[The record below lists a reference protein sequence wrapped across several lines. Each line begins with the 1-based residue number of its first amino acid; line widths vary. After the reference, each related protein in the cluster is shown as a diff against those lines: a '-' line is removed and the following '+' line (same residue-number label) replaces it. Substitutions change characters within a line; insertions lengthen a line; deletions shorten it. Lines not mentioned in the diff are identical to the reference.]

1 MSKKRSLAG
10 ISADKPNKNSSK
22 NVILP
27 VTAMA
32 TGKSILDN
40 SIGESKRTFE
50 YEVDPEICLPWKYH
64 NRDDAWMNSERCK
77 DLISSIRK
85 NGQQFPVLAR
95 ALENNSEGYKWEIVA
110 GRRRWFACKYLK
122 MKLRVKPIEASD
134 RECAILMNLENKDRD
149 DVSEFEDAISY
160 RQQLEAGLFAS
171 QDDMATA
178 LELNKSKLSK
188 MLAAA
193 KIIQHKEIMRLFD
206 DITTLKINPVYKL
219 IVELDKS
226 GDNKKIIFKKA
237 ENLYQ
242 KINFEKIKMGTTLII
257 NKLIESLNNSA
268 KIPYGHRYYKVNG
281 ATLIKATV
289 SSSGVIS
296 FELKEK
302 DCSKHDRK
310 EVEKALINALNE
322 CLSEP
327 VS

>member
-10 ISADKPNKNSSK
+10 ISADKPNQNSSK

-95 ALENNSEGYKWEIVA
+95 ALENNPEGYKWEIVA

-188 MLAAA
+188 MLAVS
-193 KIIQHKEIMRLFD
+193 KIQSYQPIMKLFD
-206 DITTLKINPVYKL
+206 DITQLKINPVYKL
-219 IVELDKS
+219 ISLLEKS
-226 GDNKKIIFKKA
+226 SDNKDVIYKKA
-237 ENLYQ
+237 EKLYVS
-242 KINFEKIKMGTTLII
+242 NNELRTKMSTTLLIT
-257 NKLIESLNNSA
+257 KLIEAVGNSKKISVGEYRYFKLKDTTVVKSLEL
-268 KIPYGHRYYKVNG
+268 KNG
-281 ATLIKATV
+281 NV
-289 SSSGVIS
+289 S
-296 FELKEK
+296 FEINKKTL
-302 DCSKHDRK
+302 DQFSKAEIERK
-310 EVEKALINALNE
+310 LLEAFHEHLVIA
-322 CLSEP
+322 
-327 VS
+327 